1 MRELEFVVLLE
12 EMKKIFRQ
20 TKIIG
25 EDRRENDAEH
35 TFHIAT
41 MSMFLQ
47 EISEIE
53 VDINKV
59 IKMLLVH
66 DLVEIF
72 AGDTFAYDEKLKIG
86 KFDREKKSM
95 DKLKSYLSENN
106 QKMLENLWLEFE
118 SNLTNEAKYANAMDR
133 LQPILSNIHSN
144 NGGTWKINNVKL
156 SQVLKRVEPI
166 KAFNT
171 NIYDYVYDEVL
182 KGVDRG
188 YLIDDLKVEGGIDGK
203 D

>member
-1 MRELEFVVLLE
+1 MKELEFVVLLE

-35 TFHIAT
+35 TFHIAA

-47 EISEIE
+47 EISEIK

-72 AGDTFAYDEKLKIG
+72 SGDTFAYDEKSNIKKL
-86 KFDREKKSM
+86 DREKESM
-95 DKLKSYLSENN
+95 NKLKSYLSEKN
-106 QKMLENLWLEFE
+106 QKMLKDLWLEFE
-118 SNLTNEAKYANAMDR
+118 AFSTNEAKYANAMDR
-133 LQPILSNIHSN
+133 LQPIISNINSN
-144 NGGTWKINNVKL
+144 NGGTWKANNVRL
-156 SQVLKRVEPI
+156 SQVLRRIDPI
-166 KAFNT
+166 KDFNMKV
-171 NIYDYVYDEVL
+171 YDYVYSKL
-182 KGVDRG
+182 LNAVDKG
-188 YLIDDLKVEGGIDGK
+188 YLIDDINITGGSNG
-203 D
+203 

>member
-1 MRELEFVVLLE
+1 MKELEFVVLLE
-12 EMKKIFRQ
+12 EMKKTFRQ

-59 IKMLLVH
+59 VKMLLVH

-72 AGDTFAYDEKLKIG
+72 AGDTFAYDEKSNIG
-86 KFDREKKSM
+86 KFDREKESM
-95 DKLKSYLSENN
+95 NKLKSYLSPKN
-106 QKMLENLWLEFE
+106 QRMLEDLWLEFE
-118 SNLTNEAKYANAMDR
+118 DRSTNEAKYANAMDR
-133 LQPILSNIHSN
+133 LQPILSNINSN
-144 NGGTWKINNVKL
+144 NGGTWKENNVRL
-156 SQVLKRVEPI
+156 SQVLNRIEPI
-166 KAFNT
+166 KDFN
-171 NIYDYVYDEVL
+171 IKVYDYVYSEVL
-182 KGVDRG
+182 KFVGNG
-188 YLIDDLKVEGGIDGK
+188 YLTDDLNISGGYNG
-203 D
+203 

>member
-1 MRELEFVVLLE
+1 MKELEFVVLLE
-12 EMKKIFRQ
+12 EMKKTYRQ

-47 EISEIE
+47 EISEIK

-72 AGDTFAYDEKLKIG
+72 AGDTFAFDEKSYIG
-86 KFDREKKSM
+86 KLDREKESM
-95 DKLKSYLSENN
+95 EKLKSYLSENN
-106 QKMLENLWLEFE
+106 QKMLEDLWLEFE
-118 SNLTNEAKYANAMDR
+118 NNSTNESKFANSMDR
-133 LQPILSNIHSN
+133 LQPILSNINSN
-144 NGGTWKINNVKL
+144 NGGTWKVNNVRL
-156 SQVLKRVEPI
+156 SQVFKRIEPI
-166 KAFNT
+166 KDFNMKV
-171 NIYDYVYDEVL
+171 YDYLHSEVL
-182 KGVDRG
+182 TAVDKG
-188 YLIDDLKVEGGIDGK
+188 YLIDDLNIIGGSDG
-203 D
+203 